1 MRQTCVLGLERAL
14 EKIREEGTLNAWS
27 HLAIDEARAAAIESD
42 TRLASGASRSAIEG
56 RLVALKGNIA
66 ARGWPYEGGLLNR
79 RGIVAQHDATL
90 VRRLREAGAVLLGQ
104 TRMDAGALGAEGRS
118 IDGPIRN
125 PRRPTHSVGGSSGGC
140 AAALAAGHVD
150 LAVGTD
156 TIGSVRIPASFC
168 GIASLKPSPDRIT
181 LDGVLPVHP
190 DFDHAGPMTSRS
202 DLLQPLFGVL
212 AGLTPSTSSNV
223 NSSIDQRLGSR
234 PVGFMVDAEALG
246 SSPSVIRH
254 YRGGLDRLRSLGVTL
269 VPIELAPL
277 DPAKTRRAVFSL
289 CEHAM
294 AEQHRDELARRPEH
308 FSPELL
314 AMLEYGASLTPAK
327 LNEFRSRV
335 RGFAVATQSL
345 MQTLGA
351 LVLPT
356 TPGQAFDY
364 AGPTPTDLA
373 DLTVVATAAGL
384 PAVSVP
390 LPTGNDLPVGLQI
403 VTARGEDLLACD
415 LATRFESAA

>member
-1 MRQTCVLGLERAL
+1 MKHTSALAFERAL
-14 EKIREEGTLNAWS
+14 EKIHDDDALNAWS
-27 HLAIDEARAAAIESD
+27 HLAVDEARAAAIESD
-42 TRLASGASRSAIEG
+42 SRVVASAPHSAIEG
-56 RLVALKGNIA
+56 HLVALKGNIA
-66 ARGWPYEGGLLNR
+66 VRGWPYEGGLLNR

-90 VRRLREAGAVLLGQ
+90 VRHLRAAGAVLIGQ

-125 PRRPTHSVGGSSGGC
+125 PRLPTHSVGGSSGGC

-150 LAVGTD
+150 LAIGTD

-202 DLLQPLFGVL
+202 ELLRPLFGVL
-212 AGLTPSTSSNV
+212 AGLSLPTPSSA
-223 NSSIDQRLGSR
+223 NSSIDQLLGSR
-234 PVGFMVDAEALG
+234 PVGFMVDVEALG
-246 SSPSVIRH
+246 STPRVAQH
-254 YRGGLDRLRSLGVTL
+254 YQRGLDRLRSLGTTL
-269 VPIELAPL
+269 IPVELAPL

-294 AEQHRDELARRPEH
+294 AVQHRDELARRPENY
-308 FSPELL
+308 SPELR
-314 AMLEYGASLTPAK
+314 AMLEYGASLTRAK
-327 LNEFRSRV
+327 LDDFQSRI
-335 RGFAVATQSL
+335 RTFADAVQNL
-345 MQTLGA
+345 MQPLGA
-351 LVLPT
+351 LILPT

-384 PAVSVP
+384 PAASVP
-390 LPTGNDLPVGLQI
+390 LSTGEDLPVGLQI
-403 VTARGEDLLACD
+403 VAARGEDLLCCD
-415 LATRFESAA
+415 LASRLESVA